1 MQVRVQLYGTL
12 RRFSQPDTPGCWTG
26 ELPEGS
32 TVGDLLE
39 HLGIEPRE
47 VAAAAVDGKV
57 RPLDTTLPSGAEV
70 VLVTP
75 IGGG

>member
-1 MQVRVQLYGTL
+1 MQVRARLYGTL
-12 RRFSQPDTPGCWTG
+12 RRFSLPDTPGRWTG
-26 ELPEGS
+26 ELPQGA
-32 TVGDLLE
+32 TIGDLLE

-47 VAAAAVDGKV
+47 VAAASIGGEIK
-57 RPLDTTLPSGAEV
+57 PLDTAVPADAEV